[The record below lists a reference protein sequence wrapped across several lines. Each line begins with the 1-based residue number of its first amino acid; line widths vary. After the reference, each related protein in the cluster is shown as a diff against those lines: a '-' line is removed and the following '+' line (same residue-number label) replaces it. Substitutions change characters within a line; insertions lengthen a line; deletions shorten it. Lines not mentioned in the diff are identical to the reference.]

1 MKDKRRRV
9 HRSWLL
15 RLHSTNRRFRSE
27 SRRVLPARL
36 AKYYIGASNSQQ
48 RSPTSLRRP
57 SHLRRRS
64 KSKNLSASSERRS
77 PRLYRFSNTYRSS
90 KSNYRSLTSERRS
103 AKSERRS
110 LTSERRSAKSE
121 RRSAKSERR
130 SLTSERRSAKS
141 ERRSAKSERRLAK
154 STRRVLTGE
163 ESEPLPWLRKYRS
176 KEEPTNERPSSD
188 GHRWS
193 RDRRQ
198 SASDYHRKMRSRTGK
213 VENEKIGVGAP
224 RNDRKR
230 INAREGD
237 IKPGHKEPRYN
248 KLPLKPRY

>member
-36 AKYYIGASNSQQ
+36 AKYYIGASNSQH
-48 RSPTSLRRP
+48 RSPTLLRRP

-90 KSNYRSLTSERRS
+90 KSNYRSLT
-103 AKSERRS
+103 
-110 LTSERRSAKSE
+110 SE